1 MIKYTIITP
10 QYNSFELMDKYFETL
25 INQTLKNF
33 EVIIV
38 DDCST
43 DGSWEKLQKYVKA
56 CPLNGKLSCSDL
68 IKTEV
73 LVMHEI

>member
-43 DGSWEKLQKYVKA
+43 DGSWEKL
-56 CPLNGKLSCSDL
+56 
-68 IKTEV
+68 
-73 LVMHEI
+73 

>member
-43 DGSWEKLQKYVKA
+43 DGSWEKLQR
-56 CPLNGKLSCSDL
+56 L
-68 IKTEV
+68 V
-73 LVMHEI
+73 L

>member
-43 DGSWEKLQKYVKA
+43 DGSWENFK
-56 CPLNGKLSCSDL
+56 S
-68 IKTEV
+68 
-73 LVMHEI
+73 M

>member
-1 MIKYTIITP
+1 
-10 QYNSFELMDKYFETL
+10 MDKYFETL

-43 DGSWEKLQKYVKA
+43 DGSRTAMRAGWSGGPELA
-56 CPLNGKLSCSDL
+56 DGSAWRGIGRLRRTSPALSCRW
-68 IKTEV
+68 V
-73 LVMHEI
+73 P